1 MCRSWNE
8 MKCSLYW
15 TVSSGD
21 SWILQSKHVCEG
33 VFFIFNLV
41 FENEFGAMLPA
52 LDTEALFLSP
62 EWVLLGLTAWQ
73 FQPLPICLSLD
84 ERRRLHLV
92 MRRMKDMLR
101 AAQSL
106 ASGLFCPGLWGHL
119 LVKDHITWPKKPGT
133 SYIVSSVLNGV
144 YPCKYLN
151 TLTVARLLYVSKW
164 KKIRALLSCS
174 PKARLSGYFFK

>member
-1 MCRSWNE
+1 MQFVLDCKQWGILNF
-8 MKCSLYW
+8 
-15 TVSSGD
+15 TVKTCL
-21 SWILQSKHVCEG
+21 WRVF

-92 MRRMKDMLR
+92 MRRMKDMLK

-119 LVKDHITWPKKPGT
+119 LVKDHITWPKT
-133 SYIVSSVLNGV
+133 RNSLHSIISSEWGLSLQVFKHLNCGQT
-144 YPCKYLN
+144 
-151 TLTVARLLYVSKW
+151 TLCFQMEKNQSFAV
-164 KKIRALLSCS
+164 LLSKS
-174 PKARLSGYFFK
+174 KTEWVFL